1 MAELRVKRGKIISQE
16 MTVPGDK
23 SISHRAVMIASLS
36 NGPCLIDGFLP
47 SEDCLST
54 VSTMRSLGVQIDIVE
69 ETPGLGPTTLR
80 VHGRKMKL
88 SAPDG
93 PIDCGNSGTTIRLV
107 SGILAAQPFECELGG
122 DESLSKRP
130 MKRIV
135 EPLAKMGAK
144 ISARGAGGDCA
155 PLVISG
161 GDLKPVHYLLP
172 VASAQVKSAILF
184 AGLQTSG
191 KTIVTEPAASRDH
204 TEKMLNYFLVKTARN
219 ENDVII
225 WGRQVPESRDFTV
238 PGDIS
243 SAAFWVVA
251 AAAQPNSRLLVQK
264 VGLNKTRTGILRV
277 LIRMGAQIAEVIDER
292 NLGEPMGSLEV
303 KGGELTAT
311 DITGDEIPNVIDEL
325 PILAVAAALAK
336 GTTTIRDAQELRV
349 KETDRITAVANNLRA
364 MGVNVQESY
373 DGMQIEGGNRLRGTR
388 MQSYGDHR
396 IAMAFAVAGL
406 FADGE
411 TIIEGA
417 ECIDISY
424 PGFEET
430 LKKFASSKLAEE
442 ASRPGLRKG
451 GSKEDENGD
460 EAGEDHAESDKT
472 EAKGDE
478 ADGEGREA
486 GDGAKADGAKADESA
501 RD

>member
-23 SISHRAVMIASLS
+23 SISHRAVMIAALS

-54 VSTMRSLGVQIDIVE
+54 VEAMRSLGVQIDVVE

-80 VHGRKMKL
+80 VHGRKMKF

-93 PIDCGNSGTTIRLV
+93 LIDCGNSGTTIRLL
-107 SGILAAQPFECELGG
+107 SGIVAAQPFECELGG
-122 DESLSKRP
+122 DESLSTRP

-135 EPLAKMGAK
+135 EPLTKMGAK
-144 ISARGAGGDCA
+144 ISARGEGGECA

-161 GDLKPVHYLLP
+161 GELKPVHYLLP

-191 KTIVTEPAASRDH
+191 KTIVTEPAAARDH
-204 TEKMLNYFLVKTARN
+204 TEKMLSYFLVKTVRN
-219 ENDVII
+219 ENDVVI

-243 SAAFWVVA
+243 SAAFWAAA
-251 AAAQPNSRLLVQK
+251 AAAQPGSRLLIQD

-292 NLGEPMGSLEV
+292 DLGEPMGSLEV
-303 KGGELTAT
+303 KGRELTAT
-311 DITGDEIPNVIDEL
+311 EIAGDEIPNVIDEL
-325 PILAVAAALAK
+325 PILAVAAALAS
-336 GTTTIRDAQELRV
+336 GRTIIRDAQELRV

-364 MGVNVQESY
+364 MGVMVQESY
-373 DGMQIEGGNRLRGTR
+373 DGMQIEGGNRLRGAR
-388 MQSYGDHR
+388 LQSYGDHR
-396 IAMAFAVAGL
+396 IAMAFAIAGL
-406 FADGE
+406 FAEGE

-424 PGFEET
+424 PGFEDA
-430 LKKFASSKLAEE
+430 LKKFAASKLAKP
-442 ASRPGLRKG
+442 SKRRGLLRG
-451 GSKEDENGD
+451 GTVDDE
-460 EAGEDHAESDKT
+460 
-472 EAKGDE
+472 
-478 ADGEGREA
+478 DGEGGSENGGEAEDGIEEVNEGESA
-486 GDGAKADGAKADESA
+486 GDTEDEDKARVKG
-501 RD
+501 